1 VATIE
6 MLPRREPNLY
16 LEWGSEALETARK
29 EQQST
34 TSHFFSF
41 CHSSSVY
48 FEADD

>member
-6 MLPRREPNLY
+6 MLSRREPNLY
-16 LEWGSEALETARK
+16 IEWDAGALETARK

-34 TSHFFSF
+34 PSHFFGF

-48 FEADD
+48 FGADE